1 MTAAPRSGPQ
11 RKADTLARLQEVGA
25 DTWVATAT
33 PSGVA
38 HLVPLS
44 YAWVGQQV
52 ALAVLAD
59 SLTLR
64 NLVASG
70 RARLGFGPTRD
81 VVLMDVELAGELDV
95 AEASED
101 VAGAYARQSGW
112 DPRAERDAYRFLLL
126 RPVRVQAWREANE
139 LAGKLLMREG
149 AWLF

>member
-11 RKADTLARLQEVGA
+11 RKADTLARLQEAGA

-44 YAWVGQQV
+44 YAWDGQQIT
-52 ALAVLAD
+52 LAVLAD

-81 VVLMDVELAGELDV
+81 VVLMDVELAGQLD
-95 AEASED
+95 AGEAPEE

-112 DPRAERDAYRFLLL
+112 DPRAERDAYRLLFL
-126 RPVRVQAWREANE
+126 RPVRIQAWREANE

-149 AWLF
+149 SWLF